1 MEPVDRAF
9 GGVFAH
15 ALHLV
20 VESPA
25 VVTIEIALEF
35 SEEIRDQRMKVAG
48 GDSGPDVWKQPALHR
63 VIDLPR
69 RPLPLLWRSPGDVL
83 IDGPE
88 EFRMLW
94 EGRLGKPLRLPYWL
108 RP

>member
-48 GDSGPDVWKQPALHR
+48 GDSGPDAWKQPAPASCDR
-63 VIDLPR
+63 SAR
-69 RPLPLLWRSPGDVL
+69 RPLPLRWRSPGDVL
-83 IDGPE
+83 IDEPE

-108 RP
+108 QP